1 MRKKGFS
8 LVELLVVVSIIG
20 ILAVIVVPNVQENLR
35 RAKIAKTKALI
46 SSLSFAIISYKN
58 DYGKYPPSYNPQK
71 LYISLTEKGKTPYEA
86 DSDEQLIIHQG
97 DSLWINP
104 DRPSDDRRDRIMSR
118 LGIPTDARSAQSD
131 DYVFIDAWGNTIYY
145 ISSEDYNPGGRTD
158 FRSAHNAI
166 PLDKACAYEMRD
178 GKRYKP
184 FKPTTFQI
192 ISFGPDGT
200 TITPSTQ
207 NGGIGSMIDTDKMDN
222 DGDKKIDNED
232 RVGEGDLTGDDPK
245 VLAEDDITNFM

>member
-20 ILAVIVVPNVQENLR
+20 ILAVILVPNVQENIR

-58 DYGKYPPSYNPQK
+58 DFGKYPPSYNPQQ
-71 LYISLTEKGKTPYEA
+71 LHIALTEKGKTPYEA
-86 DSDEQLIIHQG
+86 DSNEQLLIHQG
-97 DSLWINP
+97 DSLWVNP
-104 DRPSDDRRDRIMSR
+104 ERPSDDRRERIITL
-118 LGIPTDARSAQSD
+118 LGIPADARSAQSD
-131 DYVFIDAWGNTIYY
+131 DYVFVDAWGNTIYY
-145 ISSEDYNPGGRTD
+145 VNSDDYNPGGRTD
-158 FRSAHNAI
+158 FRN
-166 PLDKACAYEMRD
+166 PRQGTNLDSPCAYEMRE

-200 TITPSTQ
+200 TITPSTK
-207 NGGIGSMIDTDKMDN
+207 NGGIGSMIDGDKVDN
-222 DGDKKIDNED
+222 DEDGKLDNED
-232 RVGEGDLTGDDPK
+232 RVREGDLTGDDPD